1 MQCPKCGYISFD
13 HLEVCVKCKKNIK
26 AVSDSLHGS
35 VFPVK
40 APAFL
45 LLQPRQTEDEKDTAD
60 DFGKQSGADEEYV
73 DDDLEILIEDAPEQ
87 DAEIEFTEDRRKG
100 ELELATGKKAAE
112 DEEEDREIEIDF
124 SQFEDAREDEAAP
137 ADEGET
143 GGGKEEQ
150 PFAMEMP
157 AALTDISDLAPPGRM
172 TGVEKEGSQVSAEK
186 SDGDLD
192 MDELDFDLG
201 LDDLDDHPPSA
212 PASAPASAPPS
223 AKETMLSLDD
233 IDFSETLTKSTPKA
247 PSKSGT
253 TDMDEE
259 LNFDLDLGGLSIHK
273 DK

>member
-45 LLQPRQTEDEKDTAD
+45 LLQPRQTEDEKDVAD
-60 DFGKQSGADEEYV
+60 VFGKQSGRDEEYV

-87 DAEIEFTEDRRKG
+87 DAEIEFAEDRRKG
-100 ELELATGKKAAE
+100 KPEPELTTGKKAAE
-112 DEEEDREIEIDF
+112 DDEEDREIEIDF
-124 SQFEDAREDEAAP
+124 SQFEDAGEEEAAP

-157 AALTDISDLAPPGRM
+157 AALTDISDLAPPGKM
-172 TGVEKEGSQVSAEK
+172 TGAGKEGSQVSAEQPA
-186 SDGDLD
+186 GDLE
-192 MDELDFDLG
+192 MDDLDFDLG
-201 LDDLDDHPPSA
+201 LDDLDDHPP
-212 PASAPASAPPS
+212 SAPASAPPS

-233 IDFSETLTKSTPKA
+233 IDFSETLTRSTSKA
-247 PSKSGT
+247 PNKSGT

>member
-45 LLQPRQTEDEKDTAD
+45 RLQPRPTEDEKEVAD
-60 DFGKQSGADEEYV
+60 VFGEKSGADEEYV

-87 DAEIEFTEDRRKG
+87 DAEIELAEEHRTG
-100 ELELATGKKAAE
+100 ELKVETGREAAE
-112 DEEEDREIEIDF
+112 DDDEDREIEIDF
-124 SQFEDAREDEAAP
+124 SQFEDAREDEAAL
-137 ADEGET
+137 ADEEKR

-157 AALTDISDLAPPGRM
+157 AALTDISDLAPPGKVAG
-172 TGVEKEGSQVSAEK
+172 TGKDASQVSAK
-186 SDGDLD
+186 KPAGDLG
-192 MDELDFDLG
+192 MDDLDFDLG
-201 LDDLDDHPPSA
+201 LDDLDDHP
-212 PASAPASAPPS
+212 ASP
-223 AKETMLSLDD
+223 KETMLSLDD